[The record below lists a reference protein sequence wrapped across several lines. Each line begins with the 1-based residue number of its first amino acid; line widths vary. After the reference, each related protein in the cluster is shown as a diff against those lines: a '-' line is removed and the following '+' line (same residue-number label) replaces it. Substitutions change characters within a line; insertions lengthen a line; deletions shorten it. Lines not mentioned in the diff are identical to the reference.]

1 MTNKRIRKKRVRDP
15 VAEFEALSD
24 AEKERIWESFN
35 REIPRSELLPLTPA
49 QRKQWERVK
58 RKMGR
63 PKVGEGAQVISL
75 SVERRLLRAVDAL
88 ARQAGI
94 SRAAVFARGAKT
106 LLESTPEPPERRVG
120 SDKALRA
127 RRRIAG

>member
-1 MTNKRIRKKRVRDP
+1 MTKKRTRKQEVRDP
-15 VAEFEALSD
+15 VAEFEALPD

-63 PKVGEGAQVISL
+63 PKIGEGAQVISL
-75 SVERRLLRAVDAL
+75 SVERGLLRAVDEL
-88 ARQAGI
+88 ARKRGT
-94 SRAAVFARGAKT
+94 SRAAVFAKGARA
-106 LLESTPEPPERRVG
+106 LLQPTAAKVRNATALKQPP
-120 SDKALRA
+120 S
-127 RRRIAG
+127 RRRMAG